1 MKKLLTSIIA
11 GAALLF
17 GFASCSGDLHD
28 LTEIN
33 LSAGAVAGAM
43 NGWDNTSTWTTVNG
57 NVYTYDFVA
66 TDAEAEWKCIAV
78 AGNWN
83 SGAFGGGENA
93 VIETPVG
100 ATTALEYD
108 NATGGSKN
116 AKITGLSA
124 GSTYRITVTVDIIDA
139 TAKVECIS
147 SGSSLPTPYYFDG
160 LYLVGSCFK
169 IDTLENLWS
178 FAKENLIH
186 GASVDATTGIVT
198 YKKDI
203 VATAASGEM
212 GINDSDWENK
222 VAVKGTAVA
231 ADGEEYVVTGE
242 GEKGNWNVT
251 GLTIGTPYRVT
262 ITTTPDKDVSV
273 MIEEICSY
281 TLTFEITGLDEADLA
296 WLNGSCWGSSWP
308 CGWALAAWG
317 GPGDGWAVSDAA
329 VADTNGLATF
339 GSKWNVTNVGKPGE
353 TLSFELKFVASDD
366 AWATTKYDNP
376 NISFDIEDLEAGT
389 YKVSVDSQENEVTVT
404 KL

>member
-116 AKITGLSA
+116 AKITGLTE

-139 TAKVECIS
+139 TAKVECIG
-147 SGSSLPTPYYFDG
+147 SGALPTPYYFDG
-160 LYLVGSCFK
+160 LYLVGSVFGINGGK
-169 IDTLENLWS
+169 NAWAFS
-178 FAKENLIH
+178 SENLIY
-186 GASVDATTGIVT
+186 GATLDSSTGVLT
-198 YKKDI
+198 YTKDI
-203 VATAASGEM
+203 TATAATGEL
-212 GINDSDWENK
+212 GINDCNWANK
-222 VAVKGTAVA
+222 VCVAGTALTT
-231 ADGEEYVVTGE
+231 DGEAVLVSGD
-242 GEKGNWNVT
+242 GDKGNCAIS
-251 GLTIGTPYRVT
+251 GLTIG
-262 ITTTPDKDVSV
+262 SV
-273 MIEEICSY
+273 LIPQGLSY
-281 TLTFEITGLDEADLA
+281 AVNLVKINPIYGLY
-296 WLNGSCWGSSWP
+296 SCIVP
-308 CGWALAAWG
+308 VLIYAL
-317 GPGDGWAVSDAA
+317 
-329 VADTNGLATF
+329 L
-339 GSKWNVTNVGKPGE
+339 
-353 TLSFELKFVASDD
+353 
-366 AWATTKYDNP
+366 
-376 NISFDIEDLEAGT
+376 GT
-389 YKVSVDSQENEVTVT
+389 SRYCIFIIY
-404 KL
+404 